1 MVSLKILWMIFNCCS
16 VKPLLENFTFVSP
29 PSTGLQVVIKWSD
42 ALFSIFDAELRFV
55 MLGLSVLIVK
65 IAGLAVV
72 TDVPWV
78 VKLLVLREVL
88 CDMLIL
94 PLFD

>member
-1 MVSLKILWMIFNCCS
+1 M
-16 VKPLLENFTFVSP
+16 
-29 PSTGLQVVIKWSD
+29 IKWSD

-78 VKLLVLREVL
+78 VTLLVL
-88 CDMLIL
+88 
-94 PLFD
+94 